1 MQSTY
6 LLWKTVSKLFYY
18 CIAQQNTQIP
28 TDMLFTLRIKYT
40 IIQYIVENFLFG
52 TTTEIFISG
61 VSSLD
66 ALSIVE
72 CGVCDR

>member
-1 MQSTY
+1 
-6 LLWKTVSKLFYY
+6 
-18 CIAQQNTQIP
+18 
-28 TDMLFTLRIKYT
+28 MLFTLRIKYT
-40 IIQYIVENFLFG
+40 IIQYIVANFLFG